1 MLIRLTNK
9 TILMTLVSVFLLS
22 VAFDVRFTTLA
33 TTVLAESVVGVEVG
47 DWVKYDLMAT
57 FVSDDPNAQI
67 PPELVEM
74 NDTESIKNVVVAISD
89 TKITFDRIIHYT
101 DGNETKSVEYV
112 NVDTGSSST
121 NGGFMFI
128 PSNLGKDDLI
138 HASFTEHYSINE
150 TIHRTY
156 MGRTRDI
163 NHLNISTTIYGEFD
177 ITIITANYYWDK
189 ATGILCE
196 RPGTFLTYDRRT
208 DYTTSFAMSEKI
220 VDTNLWAG
228 KPDTQPP
235 VAEAGQNQAVNMG
248 TRVTFDA
255 TGCSDNVGIVS
266 YEWDFGDGSTG
277 TGIITTHVYTNLG
290 SHVVTLTV
298 WDAAGNNNTDEMTVN
313 VEEATIPPTVGVF
326 ALAVVALVVIGTF
339 VWRRKKRRRKR

>member
-1 MLIRLTNK
+1 MLIGLTNK
-9 TILMTLVSVFLLS
+9 TILMILVLVFLLS
-22 VAFDVRFTTLA
+22 VAFGVQFTTLA

-74 NDTESIKNVVVAISD
+74 NDTESIKNVVTAISG
-89 TKITFDRIIHYT
+89 TKITFERITHYT
-101 DGNETKSVEYV
+101 DGNETKSFEYV

-128 PSNLGKDDLI
+128 PSNLGKYDLI
-138 HASFTEHYSINE
+138 HASVTEHYFINE

-156 MGRTRDI
+156 MGITRDI
-163 NHLNISTTIYGEFD
+163 NHLNVSTTIYGESD

-196 RPGTFLTYDRRT
+196 RPGTVLTYDTST

-220 VDTNLWAG
+220 VDTNIWAG
-228 KPDTQPP
+228 KPDTQSP
-235 VAEAGQNQAVNMG
+235 VAEAGQNQTVSKD
-248 TRVTFDA
+248 TSVTFDA
-255 TGCSDNVGIVS
+255 SGCSDNVGIVS
-266 YEWDFGDGSTG
+266 YKWDFGDGSTG
-277 TGIITTHVYTNLG
+277 TGIFTTHVYTDYG
-290 SHVVTLTV
+290 SYVVTLTV
-298 WDAAGNNNTDEMTVN
+298 WDAAGNSNTDEMTVN
-313 VEEATIPPTVGVF
+313 VEEATMPPTVGVF
-326 ALAVVALVVIGTF
+326 VLAVVALVVIGPF
-339 VWRRKKRRRKR
+339 VWRWKKHRRKR